1 MPQRFVND
9 KILDAVTL
17 ATTVTS
23 DAYDISMMYCYSV
36 MLTVA
41 GAAISGTVQVQCSN
55 DTPLN
60 GVVTNWVNVGSAVT
74 LTVAGSQ
81 FVEKDAASYRWLRV
95 VYTTAAGTGTLSAT
109 ICAKG

>member
-9 KILDAVTL
+9 KILNAVTL

-23 DAYDISMMYCYSV
+23 ENYDLSMQYGYSV

-41 GAAISGTVQVQCSN
+41 GAAISGSVQVQCSN
-55 DTPLN
+55 DIPLN

-81 FVEKDAASYRWLRV
+81 FIEKDAAYYRWLRV